1 MLLFLVGAGSAW
13 GQLFE
18 VWLNGGES
26 LMSNKGIGTFN
37 FDPTTGQPGPGASQN
52 DVQLGDGFR
61 FSFRMTLNNESH
73 FGHEVQYAYSRT
85 SLQTPAQPAIIGTVN
100 NVGSPAVPASS
111 QGMAVHQGGYN
122 FLLYATNE
130 GTRIRPFAT
139 GGVGFANY
147 VPPGSS
153 ATSGGGSNKFG
164 FNYGGGVKVRVTHL
178 FGLRADVRQYTTP
191 KPFGLPLASG
201 WLRQT
206 EVSEGIGVIF

>member
-1 MLLFLVGAGSAW
+1 MRKLAVMAVLACAGAGSAW

-18 VWLNGGES
+18 VWFNGGQS
-26 LMSNKGIGTFN
+26 LLSNKGLGTLN
-37 FDPTTGQPGPGASQN
+37 SDPTTGLPGPGATKN
-52 DVQLGDGFR
+52 DVELEDGFR

-85 SLQTPAQPAIIGTVN
+85 KLKIADQPGFP
-100 NVGSPAVPASS
+100 GSGSE
-111 QGMAVHQGGYN
+111 QGMAIHQGGYN
-122 FLLYATNE
+122 FLLYGTHE

-147 VPPGSS
+147 VPPGAS
-153 ATSGGGSNKFG
+153 AASGGGSNKFG
-164 FNYGGGVKVRVTHL
+164 VNYGGGVKMRITSL
-178 FGLRADVRQYTTP
+178 FGARLDVRQYTTP

-206 EVSEGIGVIF
+206 EISAGFGVLF

>member
-1 MLLFLVGAGSAW
+1 MRKFVVMAVLACAGAGSAW

-18 VWLNGGES
+18 VWFNGGQS
-26 LMSNKGIGTFN
+26 LLSNKGLGTFN
-37 FDPTTGQPGPGASQN
+37 ADPTTGLPGPGASKN
-52 DVQLGDGFR
+52 DVQLEDGFR
-61 FSFRMTLNNESH
+61 FSFRMALNNESH

-85 SLQTPAQPAIIGTVN
+85 KLNSGGVE
-100 NVGSPAVPASS
+100 
-111 QGMAVHQGGYN
+111 QGMAIHQGGYN

-139 GGVGFANY
+139 GGVLFANY

-153 ATSGGGSNKFG
+153 ATSGGGDNKFG
-164 FNYGGGVKVRVTHL
+164 FSYGGGVKMRITSL
-178 FGLRADVRQYTTP
+178 FGARLDVRQATTP

-206 EVSEGIGVIF
+206 EISAGFGVLF